1 MITACKAHITDNH
14 QITIWDD
21 SYEIFKRKC
30 ANCINL
36 NTEYQ
41 KCFAKTKLKIEQAKD
56 EKQFDFSET
65 YIFGKINLFQK
76 RLEKL
81 IEMMEIIVRLNKLE
95 IFRIEGIE
103 TINSKYQFL
112 SITMRKKSYDFL
124 DYRKNDFDNDFE
136 EFKRSTNEIEV

>member
-1 MITACKAHITDNH
+1 
-14 QITIWDD
+14 
-21 SYEIFKRKC
+21 
-30 ANCINL
+30 
-36 NTEYQ
+36 
-41 KCFAKTKLKIEQAKD
+41 
-56 EKQFDFSET
+56 
-65 YIFGKINLFQK
+65 
-76 RLEKL
+76 
-81 IEMMEIIVRLNKLE
+81 MMEIIVRLNKLK